1 MTRISNIFDFPEIK
15 GDEEI
20 VEALTDGET
29 KIERII
35 STGQVTP
42 EGEWYDQ
49 SLDEWV
55 VLLEGEAKLLFEET
69 GEVYLKPGDY
79 ILIKAHERHRVV
91 YTSTLPPCLW
101 LAVHGKHT
109 TTK

>member
-1 MTRISNIFDFPEIK
+1 MTRICNIFYFTEVN
-15 GDEEI
+15 GDKEVFETI
-20 VEALTDGET
+20 ADGET

-49 SLDEWV
+49 LLDEWV
-55 VLLEGEAKLLFEET
+55 VLLEGEARILFEET
-69 GEVYLKPGDY
+69 GEVSLKPGDY

-91 YTSTLPPCLW
+91 YTSKCPPCLW
-101 LAVHGKHT
+101 LAIHGKHIA
-109 TTK
+109 TK